1 MKLEM
6 STEFMHVIEP
16 GLYGTILGEQ
26 FEECCDEYINDFKR
40 AVVDYGMDKINE
52 ILTYMRMRE
61 WFGLCKAKN
70 GKLNSPQFYNFEN
83 DSIEF
88 DLIVPDGIIE
98 KMRKFNFSH
107 LFFEWAKENYGS
119 RSGFISFFP
128 YTKEKFDHAI
138 NSSGLELSRAVALT
152 IMYSFE
158 KLYDDEERLEFQ
170 RDFEDDVIE
179 EGNKNGWYVDYEE
192 D

>member
-6 STEFMHVIEP
+6 STKFMHVIEP

-40 AVVDYGMDKINE
+40 AVVDCGIEKIND
-52 ILTYMRMRE
+52 ILGEVRMQD
-61 WFGLCKAKN
+61 WFGFCTAEN
-70 GKLNSPQFYNFEN
+70 GKMNSPQFYNFEN

-88 DLIVPDGIIE
+88 DLIVPDRAIE
-98 KMRKFNFSH
+98 KMRKVKCSH
-107 LFFEWAKENYGS
+107 IFFEWAKENYGS

-128 YTKEKFDHAI
+128 YTKEKFDYAI
-138 NSSGLELSRAVALT
+138 NSSGLELSRAVALML
-152 IMYSFE
+152 MYSFE
-158 KLYDDEERLEFQ
+158 KLYDDEERLQFQ

-179 EGNKNGWYVDYEE
+179 EGNKNGWYVNYE
-192 D
+192 DD

>member
-6 STEFMHVIEP
+6 STNFLRMIEP

-26 FEECCDEYINDFKR
+26 FEECNEEYTNDFKE
-40 AVVDYGMDKINE
+40 AVVNWGIEKINDIFGE
-52 ILTYMRMRE
+52 VRMHE
-61 WFGLCKAKN
+61 WFGFCRAEN
-70 GKLNSPQFYNFEN
+70 GKLNSPRFYNYEN

-88 DLIVPDGIIE
+88 DLIVPDETIE
-98 KMRKFNFSH
+98 KMRRVKCSH
-107 LFFEWAKENYGS
+107 IFFEWAKENYGS

-128 YTKEKFDHAI
+128 YTKEKFDYAI
-138 NSSGLELSRAVALT
+138 NSSGLELSRAVALML
-152 IMYSFE
+152 MYSFE

-179 EGNKNGWYVDYEE
+179 EGNKNGWYVDYE
-192 D
+192 

>member
-1 MKLEM
+1 MAKTIKFNLICDGYPAR
-6 STEFMHVIEP
+6 TIED
-16 GLYGTILGEQ
+16 LQ
-26 FEECCDEYINDFKR
+26 NHFC
-40 AVVDYGMDKINE
+40 VDD
-52 ILTYMRMRE
+52 L
-61 WFGLCKAKN
+61 LAA
-70 GKLNSPQFYNFEN
+70 FEN
-83 DSIEF
+83 GLLVRWLDVRGYNEELQDIRMIR
-88 DLIVPDGIIE
+88 DRDPLIIIE
-98 KMRKFNFSH
+98 KLIKIFHIEEDETEIKNAILALKLQRKR
-107 LFFEWAKENYGS
+107 KETVS
-119 RSGFISFFP
+119 S